1 MNNEVVLFFT
11 FPLVNP
17 AEKRLLSL
25 QKLMLLHEILV
36 ISTILNQAQPHIGLI
51 VDIKAEL
58 E

>member
-1 MNNEVVLFFT
+1 
-11 FPLVNP
+11 
-17 AEKRLLSL
+17 
-25 QKLMLLHEILV
+25 MLLHEILV